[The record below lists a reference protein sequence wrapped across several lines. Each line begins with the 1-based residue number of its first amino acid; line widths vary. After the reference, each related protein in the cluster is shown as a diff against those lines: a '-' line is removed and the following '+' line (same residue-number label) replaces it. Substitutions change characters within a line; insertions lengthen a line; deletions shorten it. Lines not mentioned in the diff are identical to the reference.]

1 MKTLDKIL
9 EQHGGWIM
17 ACIVFAAFVFIP
29 QELYDYHELLK
40 TFPSI
45 GLGVFGFMLTF
56 IAIILQSDNK
66 TITFIKSRK
75 DLFALFVEYNK
86 RVVYVSAILTITT
99 YLVSTFQIQ
108 IDLVVQGI
116 QLDYWAKRIF
126 IALFWGGLMKLGTD
140 LYYFVRSFYVLLKE

>member
-1 MKTLDKIL
+1 MKTLDKIM
-9 EQHGGWIM
+9 EQHGGWVTAGIM
-17 ACIVFAAFVFIP
+17 FAAFLFIP
-29 QELYDYHELLK
+29 QELYDYHELLE

-75 DLFALFVEYNK
+75 DLFAMFVEYNK
-86 RVVYVSAILTITT
+86 RVVYLSAILTITT
-99 YLVSTFQIQ
+99 YLVSTFQIH
-108 IDLVVQGI
+108 IDVEIQGV
-116 QLDYWAKRIF
+116 QLDYWSKRIF
-126 IALFWGGLMKLGTD
+126 MALFWGCLAKLGID

>member
-1 MKTLDKIL
+1 M
-9 EQHGGWIM
+9 
-17 ACIVFAAFVFIP
+17 
-29 QELYDYHELLK
+29 
-40 TFPSI
+40 
-45 GLGVFGFMLTF
+45 
-56 IAIILQSDNK
+56 
-66 TITFIKSRK
+66 
-75 DLFALFVEYNK
+75 FALFVEYNK

-99 YLVSTFQIQ
+99 YMVSTFQIQ

>member
-1 MKTLDKIL
+1 
-9 EQHGGWIM
+9 M
-17 ACIVFAAFVFIP
+17 ACIIFATFLFIP

-86 RVVYVSAILTITT
+86 RVVYVSGMLLYMQDVVAEDGTIIDVGLTMDD
-99 YLVSTFQIQ
+99 LKCIQ
-108 IDLVVQGI
+108 TSQNRDR
-116 QLDYWAKRIF
+116 YW
-126 IALFWGGLMKLGTD
+126 
-140 LYYFVRSFYVLLKE
+140 